1 MNGPFDPSAA
11 HRHNPVPGPPPPA
24 YPAPGQRWPGTPP
37 GYGPPPKK
45 RRLGLWLGLGGVAV
59 LLVVAVIAAVI
70 VVVVRSGG
78 LSSGD
83 QLIPG
88 DDTVYADEASD
99 ALLGEGPPQDVIAP
113 LSGRPA
119 LMPLAGYARS
129 ATRVQDGNG
138 ARVILTADGGTT
150 LIGVDATTAEP
161 VFRTSAPP
169 GATVNYCAL
178 TGNRIACTAS
188 LTESSGTEY
197 GLAIRDAGTG
207 RILRNGPDSGPARG
221 IGDLRHRRPHHCQ
234 NRFRA
239 CRHDARLRSQR

>member
-1 MNGPFDPSAA
+1 MNGPFDPNAA

-138 ARVILTADGGTT
+138 ARVILTAVR
-150 LIGVDATTAEP
+150 LK
-161 VFRTSAPP
+161 
-169 GATVNYCAL
+169 TV
-178 TGNRIACTAS
+178 TGYDI
-188 LTESSGTEY
+188 SSGQQVWQVTI
-197 GLAIRDAGTG
+197 GGDSPRTTVAGH
-207 RILRNGPDSGPARG
+207 RIFGGPDDGNVG
-221 IGDLRHRRPHHCQ
+221 VIG
-234 NRFRA
+234 N
-239 CRHDARLRSQR
+239 